1 MFSLAGGRTRH
12 LGMIC
17 VLFQLVACGGELA
30 SADIICA
37 DSSYVVV
44 AFNRTYPAGSQFAGQ
59 PYDRITID
67 PTGSTETFFDINGT
81 AEPDGLPDIA
91 VRVFIKNCQGQPIQG
106 LPRQQ
111 IVIFSPALCLCPSEG
126 ADGPTDANGS
136 TTFTG
141 GLQGGGVA
149 SSLDVY
155 ADGVFIGTLRQGGRT
170 VKTNSPDQAS
180 SGTSPCYVDA
190 GDLATF
196 AFRYG
201 QPATSYPDLDFNELD
216 ATIDLGDL
224 AYFFI
229 ALGGACQ

>member
-1 MFSLAGGRTRH
+1 MFFLEGGRTRY
-12 LGMIC
+12 LGIPF
-17 VLFQLVACGGELA
+17 LLQLVACVGGVA

-67 PTGSTETFFDINGT
+67 PAGSTETFFDINGT

-91 VRVFIKNCQGQPIQG
+91 VRVFIKNCQGQPIAG
-106 LPRQQ
+106 VPRQQ
-111 IVIFSPALCLCPSEG
+111 VVIHSPALCMCPTEG
-126 ADGPTDANGS
+126 ADHATDANGS

-141 GLQGGGVA
+141 ALLAGGVT

-170 VKTNSPDQAS
+170 VKTNSPDMG
-180 SGTSPCYVDA
+180 SGISPCYVDA
-190 GDLATF
+190 GDLAAF
-196 AFRYG
+196 ATRFG
-201 QPATSYPDLDFNELD
+201 QPATTYPEVDFNELD

-224 AYFFI
+224 AYFII
-229 ALGGACQ
+229 ALGAACQ